1 MSDSVIW
8 TPSTSG
14 VFSTKSAHH
23 HLSSFKPASPSPLS
37 KVCWKALWKLN
48 LNHRLKLFLW
58 KMVWNIYYP
67 YQGTHLLFHTK
78 FSL

>member
-37 KVCWKALWKLN
+37 KVCWKAMWKLN
-48 LNHRLKLFLW
+48 LNHRLKLFL
-58 KMVWNIYYP
+58 
-67 YQGTHLLFHTK
+67 
-78 FSL
+78 